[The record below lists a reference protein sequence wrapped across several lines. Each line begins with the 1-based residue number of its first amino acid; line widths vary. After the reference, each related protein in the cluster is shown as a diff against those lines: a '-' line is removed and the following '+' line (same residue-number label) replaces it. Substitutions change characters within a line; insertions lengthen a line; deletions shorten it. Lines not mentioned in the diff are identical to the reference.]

1 IRAGAAV
8 RRADR
13 HPHRHLRDRQLLGQ
27 LLPQPPVLPRTHPL
41 VRTPHAAPAATAAG
55 ASSDAAAARQ
65 PAESPGAA
73 TGQHAATAGTPAAG
87 PTAAAHAATP
97 ADGTAARV
105 AAGHAIPRAH
115 RSPGHRQAGART
127 RQARPQGQQEQ
138 GRPPG
143 SLSCTAARI
152 ARPATAPGCARL
164 RGTSLPGIPRMR
176 RLTAAFAAILLGA
189 FVVASPALAA
199 GDVTQLQ
206 KIDRVVGSGAV
217 ANDGDV
223 VQVNYTGWLYDA
235 NAADHHGKEFDSSL
249 ENGEPIRFT
258 L

>member
-1 IRAGAAV
+1 
-8 RRADR
+8 
-13 HPHRHLRDRQLLGQ
+13 
-27 LLPQPPVLPRTHPL
+27 
-41 VRTPHAAPAATAAG
+41 
-55 ASSDAAAARQ
+55 
-65 PAESPGAA
+65 
-73 TGQHAATAGTPAAG
+73 
-87 PTAAAHAATP
+87 
-97 ADGTAARV
+97 
-105 AAGHAIPRAH
+105 
-115 RSPGHRQAGART
+115 
-127 RQARPQGQQEQ
+127 
-138 GRPPG
+138 
-143 SLSCTAARI
+143 
-152 ARPATAPGCARL
+152 
-164 RGTSLPGIPRMR
+164 MR

-258 L
+258 LGAGEVIQGWDQGIRGMHVGGKRTLIIPAQLAYGGRGAGDAVPPNAVLVFDVELVGVH